1 MTYRKRMYAKASG
14 FTLIELMVTVAIAG
28 ILAAVAIPS
37 YTDYVTRGRIPEA
50 TANLAVKRVQME
62 QYFQDNRSYLS
73 GATCGFIPP
82 ATKYFTFACDAGTT
96 ATTYTLRATGSG
108 AAEGHVYTVNQSGTK
123 ATVTFKKAAVSA
135 APGTGCWLAKSV
147 SECG

>member
-1 MTYRKRMYAKASG
+1 MKNWSVSRRLARG
-14 FTLIELMVTVAIAG
+14 FTLIELMIVVAIIG
-28 ILAAVAIPS
+28 ILASVAYPA
-37 YTDYVTRGRIPEA
+37 YTDYIRRGALPEA
-50 TANLAVKRVQME
+50 FRGLSNGQVKME